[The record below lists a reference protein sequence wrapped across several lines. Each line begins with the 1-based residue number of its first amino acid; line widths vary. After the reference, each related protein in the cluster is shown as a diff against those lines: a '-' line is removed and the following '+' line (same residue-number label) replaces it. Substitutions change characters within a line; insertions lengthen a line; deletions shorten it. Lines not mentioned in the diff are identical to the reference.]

1 MLTVL
6 VKKPMLVNSI
16 KIGIAVGALVVTALT
31 VTDPEFNQDSYDKV
45 RIPDSIDQ
53 SAPIS
58 LQMYNCI
65 KQYADTFDIPL
76 KYAFG
81 IANTE
86 TGYDGP
92 FHWGYNHAQTSS
104 AGAVGPMQVMVSTA
118 RWINKDNVSKE
129 RLKTDIKY
137 NVYTSMKLLRILFD
151 KNGDWKTVFGEYNTG
166 RPCINGYSHKV
177 YNYKPDWNI

>member
-1 MLTVL
+1 
-6 VKKPMLVNSI
+6 MLVNSI
-16 KIGIAVGALVVTALT
+16 KIGIAAGALVVAALT
-31 VTDPEFNQDSYDKV
+31 VTNPEKDTLGDV

-53 SAPIS
+53 SSPAS
-58 LQMYNCI
+58 LQMYNYI

-81 IANTE
+81 VANTE

-92 FHWGYNHAQTSS
+92 FHWKYNPSQTSS

-118 RWINKDNVSKE
+118 RWINKDEVSKE

-151 KNGDWKTVFGEYNTG
+151 KNKNWQLAFGEYNTG

-177 YNYKPDWNI
+177 SNYEPDWGQ

>member
-6 VKKPMLVNSI
+6 VKKSMLVNSL
-16 KIGIAVGALVVTALT
+16 KIGIAVGALAVAALT
-31 VTDPEFNQDSYDKV
+31 VTTPERDTLSDV

-53 SAPIS
+53 NSPVS
-58 LQMYNCI
+58 LQMYNYI

-76 KYAFG
+76 RYAFG

-86 TGYDGP
+86 TGYRGP
-92 FHWGYNHAQTSS
+92 FHWKYNPAQTSC

-129 RLKTDIKY
+129 KLRTDIEY
-137 NVYTSMKLLRILFD
+137 NIYTSMKLLRKLFN

-166 RPCINGYSHKV
+166 RPCINGYAHKV
-177 YNYKPDWNI
+177 YNYQPNW

>member
-1 MLTVL
+1 
-6 VKKPMLVNSI
+6 MLVNSL
-16 KIGIAVGALVVTALT
+16 KIGIAMGALAVAALT
-31 VTDPEFNQDSYDKV
+31 VTSKEKDTRTDV

-53 SAPIS
+53 SSPVS
-58 LQMYNCI
+58 LQMYNYI
-65 KQYADTFDIPL
+65 KAYADTFDIPL
-76 KYAFG
+76 RYAFG
-81 IANTE
+81 VANTE
-86 TGYDGP
+86 TGYRGP
-92 FHWGYNHAQTSS
+92 FHWKYNPAQTSC